1 MKLNGNSIV
10 TLAVLTLLVFLV
22 MVNSASATVLNI
34 KLPPDE
40 VSLVVNYPSSN
51 CYYDITLSNVPSGYH
66 VSNGTY
72 IGWCVDLDHYI
83 WSDTTYWA
91 KMYSTYDPANP
102 YENGNWSRI
111 NYILNHKRGGPEDV
125 QDAIWFFTGGEWPND
140 NPTAQAMINDAIA
153 NGTDFIPG
161 PSEILA
167 VVLYIDDHTQV
178 PIIEVTVPIENVVPQ
193 YPLGTAIG
201 LIAFV
206 AAFGL
211 FRYKNRIF
219 NF

>member
-1 MKLNGNSIV
+1 
-10 TLAVLTLLVFLV
+10 
-22 MVNSASATVLNI
+22 
-34 KLPPDE
+34 
-40 VSLVVNYPSSN
+40 
-51 CYYDITLSNVPSGYH
+51 
-66 VSNGTY
+66 
-72 IGWCVDLDHYI
+72 
-83 WSDTTYWA
+83 
-91 KMYSTYDPANP
+91 
-102 YENGNWSRI
+102 
-111 NYILNHKRGGPEDV
+111 
-125 QDAIWFFTGGEWPND
+125 
-140 NPTAQAMINDAIA
+140 MINDAVA

-219 NF
+219 SF